1 MKVKVLMRDWKHCM
15 RQNHQVHY
23 HQRMNQRQLLVRFSI
38 VFVTF
43 ILVALTLIYT
53 GTLLLPSS
61 QTDDYEYDDYHA
73 VEFFSSP
80 TARTQNGTTCARDS
94 EGCCQNGGICFII
107 EGEGVKVCQCPDF
120 YGGKRCEKYL
130 WYH

>member
-1 MKVKVLMRDWKHCM
+1 M

-61 QTDDYEYDDYHA
+61 QTDDFEYDDYHA
-73 VEFFSSP
+73 VEFFSHLQQGLRTEP
-80 TARTQNGTTCARDS
+80 RAQETQNDVVRM
-94 EGCCQNGGICFII
+94 
-107 EGEGVKVCQCPDF
+107 GENVS
-120 YGGKRCEKYL
+120 
-130 WYH
+130 